1 METKNKLKN
10 LMKENNIK
18 NLYQLSLLANIPY
31 TTLRN
36 INDTDNMRTDTAKKI
51 CNFFN
56 ISLDELI
63 YNDLIINKRKTE
75 DKKMNDLIIFENKD
89 FGKIRTL
96 VKDNEPWFVA
106 TDICKILGLT
116 NTSMAVNR
124 LDEDERYKFNLGRQ
138 GNAYIVNEYG
148 LYNLI
153 LASRKPEAKD
163 FKRWIT
169 HEVIPAIRKTGGYMI
184 NENNMTDD
192 ELIQKAL
199 IMATNKLKERERQLK
214 EQEHKVLFAD
224 SVTAS
229 ETSILIR
236 DMAKLL
242 KQNNIN
248 VGEKR
253 LFQWLRDNGYL
264 IKSNFEDRNSP
275 TQKSMNLRT
284 V

>member
-1 METKNKLKN
+1 MTV
-10 LMKENNIK
+10 
-18 NLYQLSLLANIPY
+18 
-31 TTLRN
+31 
-36 INDTDNMRTDTAKKI
+36 
-51 CNFFN
+51 
-56 ISLDELI
+56 
-63 YNDLIINKRKTE
+63 
-75 DKKMNDLIIFENKD
+75 
-89 FGKIRTL
+89 FGNPTR
-96 VKDNEPWFVA
+96 
-106 TDICKILGLT
+106 
-116 NTSMAVNR
+116 S
-124 LDEDERYKFNLGRQ
+124 
-138 GNAYIVNEYG
+138 IVNEYG

-153 LASRKPEAKD
+153 LTSRKPEAKD

-242 KQNNIN
+242 KQNNVDI
-248 VGEKR
+248 GEKR

-284 V
+284 I